1 MTLTKRL
8 KISCLVNLFRLQGAD
23 SKENASDWF
32 EDKLNNALKDIEQI
46 SDEYTDNIYNVIT
59 THYETKLTACDVS
72 YELEFELRT
81 EMKLCCGNARFV
93 KVVPK
98 ESGRRCPGS
107 WR

>member
-8 KISCLVNLFRLQGAD
+8 KISCLVNLFRLKGAD
-23 SKENASDWF
+23 SEETADDWF

-72 YELEFELRT
+72 YELEFESRT

-93 KVVPK
+93 MLPPPPQDA
-98 ESGRRCPGS
+98 SL
-107 WR
+107 